1 MSESTPQFVVD
12 PEDQPL
18 GSKSAKGLKRGQ
30 SLLWPVLVV
39 LLTLI
44 FQTTRDIVT
53 LEKRKES
60 IVQKNTQ
67 AAELLKRYGKQTKFV
82 DSLKAD
88 LQKLSPTDP
97 IAAKIISDFFPKPIV
112 AEPVKKE
119 PGSAPKAPTNF

>member
-1 MSESTPQFVVD
+1 MNESTPQFIVD
-12 PEDQPL
+12 PEDQPS

-39 LLTLI
+39 LLSLI
-44 FQTTRDIVT
+44 FSTARDIIT
-53 LEKRKES
+53 LEKRKEA
-60 IVQKNTQ
+60 VAQKNTQ

-88 LQKLSPTDP
+88 LQRIAANDA

-112 AEPVKKE
+112 AEPPKKE
-119 PGSAPKAPTNF
+119 PGSASKAPSNF